1 MAELRLSILSL
12 IFAFSSLTC
21 VSASPYLVS
30 AWLLSLF
37 VLEKE
42 GFAGERASEK
52 ADGSVADVD
61 VALRGA
67 TGAVYGAKLY

>member
-12 IFAFSSLTC
+12 ILAFSSLTC

-37 VLEKE
+37 ELEKE
-42 GFAGERASEK
+42 GFAGDRASEK
-52 ADGSVADVD
+52 AGGSVAGVG
-61 VALRGA
+61 VVLRGA
-67 TGAVYGAKLY
+67 IGAV